1 VLNLKREFESLLVQ
15 KDETIGKYANRI
27 SLIVNNIRL
36 FGDDFSDKR
45 IVEKVLVTLSERF

>member
-1 VLNLKREFESLLVQ
+1 MLNLKREFESLLVQ